1 MKKLKNFLL
10 SFIILIPLLII
21 IGCEKEEKEEKKVE
35 VEEKSEVFL
44 TLTSHPWVYD
54 TFYTICN
61 DPEIIHWYS
70 LLDSAASASNYTVSF
85 EEDYTYLGSPDGDA
99 KWRFENN
106 ETEVIIVDDD
116 DPTDIYNHFRI
127 DELTDEILKLTDLA
141 DVPPSDTCYVQFIY
155 RK

>member
-1 MKKLKNFLL
+1 MKKLKYFTL
-10 SFIILIPLLII
+10 SLIFLIPLII
-21 IGCEKEEKEEKKVE
+21 IGCDKDENTEEK
-35 VEEKSEVFL
+35 KSEVFT
-44 TLTSHPWVYD
+44 TLTSHSWVYD

-61 DPEIIHWYS
+61 DPEILWWYS
-70 LLDSAASASNYTVSF
+70 LLDSTASATNYEISF
-85 EEDYTYLGSPDGDA
+85 EEDYAFLGSPDGDA
-99 KWRFENN
+99 KWRFENE

-127 DELTDEILKLTDLA
+127 DELTEEILKVTDLA

>member
-1 MKKLKNFLL
+1 MKKTKYFTFSLIFLI
-10 SFIILIPLLII
+10 SLII
-21 IGCEKEEKEEKKVE
+21 ILSCENDENTEEKK
-35 VEEKSEVFL
+35 SEIFI

-61 DPEIIHWYS
+61 DPEILDWYS
-70 LLDSAASASNYTVSF
+70 FIDSTASATNWEISF
-85 EEDYTYLGSPDGDA
+85 EEDYTFLGSFDGDA
-99 KWRFENN
+99 KWRFENE

-127 DELTDEILKLTDLA
+127 DELTEEILKVTDLA

>member
-1 MKKLKNFLL
+1 MRKLKNFTLL
-10 SFIILIPLLII
+10 LIFLIPLII
-21 IGCEKEEKEEKKVE
+21 ILRCENDENKEEI
-35 VEEKSEVFL
+35 KSDAFI

-61 DPEIIHWYS
+61 DPEILWWYS
-70 LLDSAASASNYTVSF
+70 LLDSNASATNYEIIFAV
-85 EEDYTYLGSPDGDA
+85 DYTFLGSYDGDA
-99 KWRFENN
+99 KWRFENK
-106 ETEVIIVDDD
+106 ETELVVVDDD

-127 DELTDEILKLTDLA
+127 DELTDAILKLTDLG

>member
-1 MKKLKNFLL
+1 MNKLKYFTFSIFFL
-10 SFIILIPLLII
+10 ILII
-21 IGCEKEEKEEKKVE
+21 IIVGCEKNSDNAEEKKPE
-35 VEEKSEVFL
+35 AYT

-54 TFYTICN
+54 TFYTVCT
-61 DPEIIHWYS
+61 DPEILWWYS
-70 LLDSAASASNYTVSF
+70 LLDSAASASNYEISF
-85 EEDYTYLGSPDGDA
+85 EGDYTFIGSPDGDA
-99 KWRFENN
+99 KWRFENE
-106 ETEVIIVDDD
+106 ETEILIVDDD